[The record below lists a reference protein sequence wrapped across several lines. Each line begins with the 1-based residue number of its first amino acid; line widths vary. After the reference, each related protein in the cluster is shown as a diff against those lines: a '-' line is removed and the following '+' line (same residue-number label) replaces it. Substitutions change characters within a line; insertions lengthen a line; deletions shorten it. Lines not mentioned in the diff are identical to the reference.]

1 MGKIVRQGKSPP
13 LEVSGWSILQ
23 LDRSKIMR
31 EKGPLLVTRSNGGGI
46 SAPPLPDRTLKEPDI
61 RPVEPIQRPGLHKGT
76 ITQRSAPG

>member
-1 MGKIVRQGKSPP
+1 MRVCERAIVSHAQQ
-13 LEVSGWSILQ
+13 W
-23 LDRSKIMR
+23 
-31 EKGPLLVTRSNGGGI
+31 GGI